1 MLKCTQEKK
10 IILTKE
16 LGAKI
21 YSIIYLIAFL
31 FYPIFIG
38 IDIYYTPVKQ
48 EIFDNLGKFLFY
60 AGGGFFAIIG
70 LGNTNILTGL
80 IKK

>member
-1 MLKCTQEKK
+1 M
-10 IILTKE
+10 LTKE

-21 YSIIYLIAFL
+21 YSSIYLIAFL

-38 IDIYYTPVKQ
+38 IDIFKTIEK
-48 EIFDNLGKFLFY
+48 ETFDLLGKFLFY

-70 LGNTNILTGL
+70 LGNISLLNNF

>member
-1 MLKCTQEKK
+1 MKK
-10 IILTKE
+10 KQLLTKE

-31 FYPIFIG
+31 FYLIFIG
-38 IDIYYTPVKQ
+38 IDIFYSPVKQ
-48 EIFDNLGKFLFY
+48 ETFDNLGRFLFY

-70 LGNTNILTGL
+70 LGNINLLTGL
-80 IKK
+80 LKK

>member
-1 MLKCTQEKK
+1 MKEKQL
-10 IILTKE
+10 LTKE

-31 FYPIFIG
+31 FYLIFIG
-38 IDIYYTPVKQ
+38 IDIFTPLEDKT
-48 EIFDNLGKFLFY
+48 FDLLGKFLFY

-70 LGNTNILTGL
+70 LGNITLF
-80 IKK
+80 KK